1 MTQATSPYSLPE
13 DDLDRGKALAWAM
26 YDWAN
31 SAFATTVMAGFF
43 PLFFKQYWSA
53 EVAATTS
60 SFWLG
65 LANTLA
71 SLVIMLVSP
80 LLGAMADRGR
90 AKKRWLLGLSL
101 LGILTTA
108 ALALVAQGQWPVA
121 LLLYGL
127 GVIGF
132 SGANAL
138 YDALLVVVA
147 GERHLDI
154 VSALGFAL
162 GYLGGG
168 LLFAGNVLLTLYPQA
183 FGLPHATAAV
193 KLAFLSVAV
202 WWAVFSLPLLLWVP
216 EPPRPDRLHGRAVLR
231 ASVRQLRQTLADI
244 RRWRM
249 VGVFLFAYWLYI
261 DGVDTIV
268 RMAVDYGLA
277 LGFST
282 QDLLLALLLT
292 QGIGFPAALA
302 FGKLGAWL
310 GARQGI
316 LLGIGGYGLIT
327 VWGACI
333 RQPWELYALAAAI
346 GLVQGG
352 IQSLSRSCYARLIP
366 PEHAGA
372 FFGVYNMLGTCA
384 AVLGPVLMGWVS
396 LMTGSPRASILSL
409 LVLFIS
415 GALLLI
421 RVNEAEG
428 RHLATTRDQG
438 DRYHS
443 TSGGSDTR

>member
-1 MTQATSPYSLPE
+1 MTRDTPPFLPE
-13 DDLDRGKALAWAM
+13 DGLDRGKVLAWAM

-43 PLFFKQYWSA
+43 PMFFKQYWSTD
-53 EVAATTS
+53 VAVTTS

-71 SLVIMLVSP
+71 SLTIMLASP

-90 AKKRWLLGLSL
+90 AKKRWLLVFSL

-108 ALALVAQGQWPVA
+108 ALALVAPGQWPVA

-132 SGANAL
+132 SGAHAL

-147 GERHLDI
+147 GERKLDI

-168 LLFAGNVLLTLYPQA
+168 LLFAGNVLMTLYPQA
-183 FGLPHATAAV
+183 VGLPHATAAV

-202 WWAVFSLPLLLWVP
+202 WWAVFALPLLLYVP
-216 EPPRPDRLHGRAVLR
+216 EPPQPDRLQGRAMLR
-231 ASVRQLRQTLADI
+231 AGLRQLRQTLADM
-244 RRWRM
+244 RRVRM
-249 VGVFLFAYWLYI
+249 VGLFLLAYWLYI

-268 RMAVDYGLA
+268 RMAMDYGLA

-282 QDLLLALLLT
+282 HDLLLALLLT
-292 QGIGFPAALA
+292 QFIGFPAALG

-310 GARQGI
+310 GARHGI
-316 LLGIGGYGLIT
+316 LLGIGGYSLIT

-333 RQPWELYALAAAI
+333 SQPWELYALAAGI

-352 IQSLSRSCYARLIP
+352 IQSLSRSFYARLIP
-366 PEHAGA
+366 PQRSGE

-384 AVLGPVLMGWVS
+384 AVLGPVFMGWVS
-396 LMTGSPRASILSL
+396 LMTGSPRTSILSL
-409 LVLFIS
+409 LVLFIG

-421 RVNEAEG
+421 RVDEAEG
-428 RHLATTRDQG
+428 QRLARTLDQG
-438 DRYHS
+438 
-443 TSGGSDTR
+443 

>member
-1 MTQATSPYSLPE
+1 MIRETSPDSLPE
-13 DDLDRGKALAWAM
+13 DYLDRGKALAWAM

-43 PLFFKQYWSA
+43 PMFFKQYWSA
-53 EVAATTS
+53 DIAATTS

-65 LANTLA
+65 VANALA
-71 SLVIMLVSP
+71 SLVIMLASP

-90 AKKRWLLGLSL
+90 AKKRWLLVFSL
-101 LGILTTA
+101 LGILTTG

-138 YDALLVVVA
+138 YDALLVVIA
-147 GERHLDI
+147 GERKLDI

-168 LLFAGNVLLTLYPQA
+168 LLFVGNVLITLYPQTL
-183 FGLPHATAAV
+183 GLPHATVAV
-193 KLAFLSVAV
+193 QLSFLSVAV
-202 WWAVFSLPLLLWVP
+202 WWAVFSLPLLLYVP
-216 EPPRPDRLHGRAVLR
+216 EPPQPDCLYGRAMMR
-231 ASVRQLRQTLADI
+231 AGLRQLRQTLANM
-244 RRWRM
+244 RRLRM
-249 VGVFLFAYWLYI
+249 LGLFLLAYWLYI

-292 QGIGFPAALA
+292 QFIGFPAALG

-316 LLGIGGYGLIT
+316 LLGIGGYSLIT
-327 VWGACI
+327 IWGACI
-333 RQPWELYALAAAI
+333 SQPWELYALAGAI
-346 GLVQGG
+346 GLAQGG
-352 IQSLSRSCYARLIP
+352 IQSLSRSFYVRLIP
-366 PEHAGA
+366 PEQSGE
-372 FFGVYNMLGTCA
+372 FFGVYNMLGKCA
-384 AVLGPVLMGWVS
+384 AVVGPVLMGWVS
-396 LMTGSPRASILSL
+396 LMTESPRTSILSL
-409 LVLFIS
+409 LVLFIG
-415 GALLLI
+415 GALLLMQ
-421 RVNEAEG
+421 VDEAEG
-428 RHLATTRDQG
+428 RHLAKTLDKK
-438 DRYHS
+438 
-443 TSGGSDTR
+443 